1 MVSLTSS
8 SSSTPKISFDF
19 TKNNISSSLN
29 APVSSSYL
37 RSKEEA
43 VVTTKKPTEPCKT
56 LNINPKGDQELVDEK
71 KMVKKALEDPEIGV
85 FGAEKY
91 FNGDMDSDQSSS
103 VLSLTNPE
111 VERFVLEKE
120 SEKKSTG
127 APSVRSE
134 SSWNSQSMLLQNKL
148 ENTCNGYVQ
157 EKKNNSVQIQKVVN
171 NKKNFLLN
179 LGCKC
184 SCSDGTSVDVDDKIL
199 VKRSSDLIKI
209 QKQEELVQRKSLEV
223 AQKKLTLPPWESR
236 TEEEDSKS
244 EGSDTSS
251 DLFEI
256 DNITGK
262 PISFLARQGSDPTC
276 YAPSEVSIEWSIV
289 TASAAD
295 FSVMSECATSPL
307 GRNRFLQIPPRI
319 PTKTAPQR
327 LKPNN
332 GSGGFLSCKSHKS
345 VMVSGDSDRRRSMN
359 RTSPSY
365 VPRHVHV
372 MDSTKRKSFEASR
385 RISNSSPSPLL
396 YSHRGSGGFLSCK
409 SHKSFM
415 VSGNLDRRSS
425 MNKTSP
431 TYVPRHVQVLETT
444 KRKSIETSRRI
455 SNGSPSALLYKQY

>member
-19 TKNNISSSLN
+19 TKNISTSLN
-29 APVSSSYL
+29 VPVSSSYL

-43 VVTTKKPTEPCKT
+43 VVTTKKPIEPCKT
-56 LNINPKGDQELVDEK
+56 LNININPKGDQKLRDE
-71 KMVKKALEDPEIGV
+71 KKALEDQEIGV

-91 FNGDMDSDQSSS
+91 FNGDMDSDQSST

-111 VERFVLEKE
+111 AERFVDDLKQ

-148 ENTCNGYVQ
+148 VNSCNGSVQ
-157 EKKNNSVQIQKVVN
+157 EKKNNSSQIQKVN
-171 NKKNFLLN
+171 NHKKSFLLN

-184 SCSDGTSVDVDDKIL
+184 ACSDGISVDVDDKIL
-199 VKRSSDLIKI
+199 VKRTSDLIKI
-209 QKQEELVQRKSLEV
+209 HKQEELAQRKSLEV
-223 AQKKLTLPPWESR
+223 SQKKLTLPPCESR
-236 TEEEDSKS
+236 TEEEDTKS

-262 PISFLARQGSDPTC
+262 PKSFLARQGSDPTC

-295 FSVMSECATSPL
+295 LSVMSECATSPL
-307 GRNRFLQIPPRI
+307 GRNRFLQVPPRI

-327 LKPNN
+327 QKPSS
-332 GSGGFLSCKSHKS
+332 GSGGFLMSCKSHKS

-359 RTSPSY
+359 KTSPSY

-372 MDSTKRKSFEASR
+372 MESTKRKSFE
-385 RISNSSPSPLL
+385 
-396 YSHRGSGGFLSCK
+396 
-409 SHKSFM
+409 
-415 VSGNLDRRSS
+415 
-425 MNKTSP
+425 
-431 TYVPRHVQVLETT
+431 
-444 KRKSIETSRRI
+444 TSRRI
-455 SNGSPSALLYKQY
+455 SNCSPAPLLYSQY